1 MHGAQ
6 SVMTVPVLDEEGKP
20 VTDENGKPQYTS
32 LLGPS
37 QMGGAPG
44 LDPLNVT
51 HGSSTFNTQ
60 NQFFQPNAMMI
71 QDPET
76 GLMKSLDG

>member
-1 MHGAQ
+1 MQNPLANQSFHQQMPSMQGAQ

-20 VTDENGKPQYTS
+20 VIDENGQPQFTTS
-32 LLGPS
+32 VMGPS
-37 QMGGAPG
+37 QMAAGAPG

-60 NQFFQPNAMMI
+60 NQFF
-71 QDPET
+71 
-76 GLMKSLDG
+76 